1 MNNTIILEV
10 ECLICGNVTEI
21 SVEIN
26 DYVDW
31 QCGKLVQ
38 DAFPYL
44 KADER
49 EVLVSGICSDC
60 WDNMFGKECA

>member
-10 ECLICGNVTEI
+10 ACRICGNVTEI
-21 SVEIN
+21 SVEVN
-26 DYVDW
+26 DYIDW

-44 KADER
+44 KTQER
-49 EVLVSGICSDC
+49 EMLISGICGKC
-60 WDNMFGKECA
+60 WDNMFEEECA